1 MDPGED
7 RKSGFFDPRLETF
20 TPSERSA
27 YLDEA
32 LVRIVRHAYASAP
45 AIRKKFDACGLTPG
59 DMRAV
64 SDLARLPVTHK
75 HELSALQQ
83 ENPPFGGFLGVPLE
97 KLKRI
102 CMSPGPIYEP
112 EGIDGADDRWAQAI
126 FAAGFRKGDICQVTF
141 SYHLVPPAFWFE
153 HALTRLGCVIT
164 PGGVG
169 NTDLQ
174 LRMMRDLKVA
184 GYIGTPSFLAALRQ
198 KALEAGL
205 DPGTDLNL
213 RAGFV
218 TGERLPESL
227 RGELEAAFRMT
238 IRQGYGTADVG
249 CLGFE
254 CGMKDGMHVPADC
267 IVEIVD
273 PETGAPLGAGEPGEI
288 VATVFDPVYPMIRF
302 GTGDLST
309 FTDAPCP
316 CGRTGPRLGKLLGRI
331 DQVTKVKG
339 MFIHPAG
346 VAEVAARFPE
356 IGRFQMVVTR
366 EGHSDRMTLM
376 AELREDAA
384 ASPDL
389 EKKIEA
395 AIPEVLRVRGKAV
408 ILKRGGLSEN
418 APPIEDRRS
427 WS

>member
-1 MDPGED
+1 MYPGED

-20 TPSERSA
+20 TPPERSVF
-27 YLDEA
+27 LDEA
-32 LVRIVRHAYASAP
+32 LARIVRHAYASAP

-59 DMRAV
+59 DVRAV

-153 HALTRLGCVIT
+153 RALTRLGCVI
-164 PGGVG
+164 
-169 NTDLQ
+169 
-174 LRMMRDLKVA
+174 
-184 GYIGTPSFLAALRQ
+184 TPSFLAALRQ
-198 KALEAGL
+198 KALETGL
-205 DPGTDLNL
+205 DPGRDLSL
-213 RAGFV
+213 KAGFV

-227 RGELEAAFRMT
+227 REELEGAFRMT

-254 CGMKDGMHVPADC
+254 CGMKDGMHVPSDC

-273 PETGAPLGAGEPGEI
+273 PETGAQLGAGEPGEI

-389 EKKIEA
+389 EKRIEA

-408 ILKRGGLSEN
+408 ILKRGGIPEN